1 MEMCSRVSVSLTHSV
16 MAKGWSAPAFGL
28 FTGPFDYSDIMVSW
42 QGASAFT
49 NMKQPILPEFADP
62 SNKLVGLGPSGIV
75 GVAGPVSCPSGIQ
88 QLRAQRSV
96 P

>member
-1 MEMCSRVSVSLTHSV
+1 MVR
-16 MAKGWSAPAFGL
+16 AGFGL

-62 SNKLVGLGPSGIV
+62 SNKLVGLGPFGHRWSRR
-75 GVAGPVSCPSGIQ
+75 PLSCHVRHSTTSRTTERTLTPARCFSF
-88 QLRAQRSV
+88 LWDM
-96 P
+96 